1 MAELVTYSLEDGVA
15 TLAMDDGKA
24 NALGEA
30 MSAGLSAGLDRAE
43 DEAGVVVV
51 TGRPGVFCGGFD
63 LRVIRGDDE
72 AARKRMRDAGYRL
85 LRRLYL
91 FPLPLIIA
99 CPGHAVAAGGLLL
112 LTADTRIGVAGDFK
126 IGLNEVAIGLALPV
140 LGLELAKDRLAPS
153 AMTPA
158 VLGAKLYDPA
168 GAVAAGYLD
177 SAVAP
182 DTFDKTVRETARAW
196 LELDKGA
203 FAETKKRLR
212 ASTVKRMVG

>member
-1 MAELVTYSLEDGVA
+1 MAEPVQYSVEDGVA

-30 MSAGLSAGLDRAE
+30 MSAGLSSGLDRAE
-43 DEAGVVVV
+43 TEAGVVVI

-72 AARKRMRDAGYRL
+72 AARKRMRDAGYAL

-91 FPLPLIIA
+91 FPLPVIIA

-112 LTADTRIGVAGDFK
+112 LTADTRIGVTGDFK

-140 LGLELAKDRLAPS
+140 VGLELAKDRLAPE

-158 VLGAKLYDPA
+158 VLGAKLYDPV
-168 GAVAAGYLD
+168 GAVDAGYLD
-177 SAVAP
+177 AAVAP
-182 DTFDKTVRETARAW
+182 DAFDKTVQESARAW
-196 LELDKGA
+196 LDLDKAA

-212 ASTVKRMVG
+212 ASTVERMVG

>member
-15 TLAMDDGKA
+15 TLTMDDGKA

-30 MSAGLSAGLDRAE
+30 MSAGLSSGLDRAE
-43 DEAGVVVV
+43 REAGVVVI
-51 TGRPGVFCGGFD
+51 TGRSGVLSGGFD

-72 AARKRMRDAGYRL
+72 AARIRMRDAGYAL

-91 FPLPLIIA
+91 FPLPVVIA

-112 LTADTRIGVAGDFK
+112 LTADTRIGVTGDFR

-140 LGLELAKDRLAPS
+140 VGLELAKDRLAPG
-153 AMTPA
+153 AMTAA

-168 GAVAAGYLD
+168 GAVEAGYLD
-177 SAVAP
+177 SAAGT
-182 DTFDKTVRETARAW
+182 DAFDQTVQAAARAW
-196 LELDKGA
+196 LDLDTKA
-203 FAETKKRLR
+203 FAATKERLR
-212 ASTVKRMVG
+212 GATVERMVG